1 MSEKSRARMAVGFF
15 VLLGVVLFFGLVVL
29 LGSQENL
36 FAETTTIYVA
46 FNDVGGLKPGSQ
58 VRLAGMNV
66 GTVNDIRFGQ
76 KLDDKRLHVEM
87 KLHADM
93 MPRIRKDSTA
103 TIGTKGLLGDK
114 VIELSIG
121 SGQSKQLKDGDYIDS
136 REPPD
141 LSRILERGE
150 GLIRNGKD
158 LAESLK
164 DKVNVLA
171 DAKTI
176 GNVKDSI
183 ASLNNIVGEVEKG
196 DGIVHGAIYD
206 KAAKADLS
214 VAMRNIRQASETLKL
229 SLEHVENI
237 LHEVRTGKGVVHSLI
252 YDPDGTAIVKNIRTL
267 SEGLNEVVAQVKSGD
282 GLLHTLVYDSDK
294 GNLIR
299 NLEDASN
306 RLRGIVEDI
315 DKGHGTIGGLIRDP
329 TVYEDLKLI
338 LGNLKRNAV
347 LKSLIRMSLEKNE
360 AEKGRTG
367 ERARTSPEVAPAA
380 AP

>member
-1 MSEKSRARMAVGFF
+1 M
-15 VLLGVVLFFGLVVL
+15 
-29 LGSQENL
+29 
-36 FAETTTIYVA
+36 
-46 FNDVGGLKPGSQ
+46 
-58 VRLAGMNV
+58 
-66 GTVNDIRFGQ
+66 
-76 KLDDKRLHVEM
+76 
-87 KLHADM
+87 
-93 MPRIRKDSTA
+93 
-103 TIGTKGLLGDK
+103 
-114 VIELSIG
+114 
-121 SGQSKQLKDGDYIDS
+121 
-136 REPPD
+136 
-141 LSRILERGE
+141 
-150 GLIRNGKD
+150 
-158 LAESLK
+158 
-164 DKVNVLA
+164 
-171 DAKTI
+171 
-176 GNVKDSI
+176 
-183 ASLNNIVGEVEKG
+183 
-196 DGIVHGAIYD
+196 
-206 KAAKADLS
+206 
-214 VAMRNIRQASETLKL
+214 
-229 SLEHVENI
+229 
-237 LHEVRTGKGVVHSLI
+237 RTGKGVVHSLI